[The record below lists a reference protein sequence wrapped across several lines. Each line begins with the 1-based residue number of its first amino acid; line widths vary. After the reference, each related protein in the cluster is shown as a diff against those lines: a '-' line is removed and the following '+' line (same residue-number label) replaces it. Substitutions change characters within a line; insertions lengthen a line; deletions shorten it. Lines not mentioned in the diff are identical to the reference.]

1 MAKNKTVISIIIV
14 NYKSWQHLERCLN
27 AIRNID
33 TENFVLE
40 VIIIDNSLDTNKLTE
55 FKSNYLDFNF
65 YLNSGNN
72 GFSNGCNLG
81 AKKATGSYYLFLNP
95 DTIITKEPILEMF
108 SVISKAPNLG
118 AVSCL
123 QKNNDGTFEKSI
135 RFFPKISTLFGFFRA
150 IFKYSLNKSVKKEK
164 NIIYPDWLSG
174 AVIFISKKWFEK
186 VNGWNGDYWMY
197 FEDVD
202 LSKKIRNKNGEVG
215 LLTNTHII
223 HNHGGSSRI
232 NLKTAGITKLE
243 VIVSKHVYIF
253 NHFKGFNYFFLQTL
267 VVINTIIS
275 KIILGLLGLF
285 LFFIPKLNLQ
295 FILLKKVMYYYFSAI
310 KNKTW
315 LSEKSQNFKKKDNFL
330 F

>member
-1 MAKNKTVISIIIV
+1 MAKNKKTISIIIV

-27 AIRNID
+27 ALKKID
-33 TENFVLE
+33 SEDFVLE
-40 VIIIDNSLDTNKLTE
+40 VIIIDNSLDVDKLNE
-55 FKSNYLDFNF
+55 FSTKYLDFNF

-81 AKKATGSYYLFLNP
+81 AQKATGTYYLFLNP
-95 DTIITKEPILEMF
+95 DTIITKEPILEMI
-108 SVISKAPNLG
+108 SVISKTPNLG

-123 QKNNDGTFEKSI
+123 QKNNDGSFEKSI
-135 RFFPKISTLFGFFRA
+135 RFFPKTSTLFGFFRA
-150 IFKYSLNKSVKKEK
+150 IFKYNLNRSVKKEN

-174 AVIFISKKWFEK
+174 AVVFISKTWFDT
-186 VNGWNGDYWMY
+186 VNGWNEDYWMY

-202 LSKKIRNKNGEVG
+202 LSKKIRDKKGEVG

-232 NLKTAGITKLE
+232 NLQTAAITKLE
-243 VIVSKHVYIF
+243 VIISKHVYIF
-253 NHFKGFNYFFLQTL
+253 NHFKGLKYFLLQTL

-285 LFFIPKLNLQ
+285 LFFVPKLKLQ
-295 FILLKKVMYYYFSAI
+295 FILLKNVSNYYFSVL
-310 KNKTW
+310 KNGTW
-315 LSEKSQNFKKKDNFL
+315 LSEKSQNFKRKR
-330 F
+330 

>member
-27 AIRNID
+27 AIKNID
-33 TENFVLE
+33 IERFVVE
-40 VIIIDNSLDTNKLTE
+40 VIVIDNSLNSNKLSD
-55 FKSNYLDFNF
+55 FKLKYLNFNF

-108 SVISKAPNLG
+108 SVISNTPNLG

-123 QKNNDGTFEKSI
+123 QKNNDGSFEKSI
-135 RFFPKISTLFGFFRA
+135 RFFPKISTLFGLFRA
-150 IFKYSLNKSVKKEK
+150 LFKYSLNTSIKKGK
-164 NIIYPDWLSG
+164 DIIYPDWLSG
-174 AVIFISKKWFEK
+174 AVVFISKKWFEK
-186 VNGWNGDYWMY
+186 VHGWNEDYWMY

-202 LSKKIRNKNGEVG
+202 LSKKIRDKKGEVG

-232 NLKTAGITKLE
+232 NLKTSAITKLE
-243 VIVSKHVYIF
+243 VIISKHVYIF
-253 NHFKGFNYFFLQTL
+253 NHFKGFNHFALQTL

-285 LFFIPKLNLQ
+285 LFFVPRLKLQ
-295 FILLKKVMYYYFSAI
+295 FILMTKVIRYYLQSI
-310 KNKTW
+310 KNSTW
-315 LSEKSQNFKKKDNFL
+315 LSEKSQNFKKKI
-330 F
+330 